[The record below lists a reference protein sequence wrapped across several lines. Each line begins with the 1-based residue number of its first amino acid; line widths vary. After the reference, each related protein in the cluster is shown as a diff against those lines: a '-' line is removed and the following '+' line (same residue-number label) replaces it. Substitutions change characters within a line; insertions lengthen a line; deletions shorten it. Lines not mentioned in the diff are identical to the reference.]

1 MNITTRTFKK
11 VVGTVINYFCGEK
24 LTLVKILSKKQK
36 IYEQSM
42 EKEWRKIKFT
52 SFAFNPSLDTAISSL
67 RACSSFSDF
76 FRNYLHHTFKFIFSH
91 LFYISYFHNLPP
103 PQPQSLYSLSLIHW
117 PWAIENHHQHSIIF
131 NIKSRRAI
139 ENHHQ

>member
-42 EKEWRKIKFT
+42 EKEWRKTKFT

-91 LFYISYFHNLPP
+91 LYFSNRFSHIFHIFITCLLHSHRAYIHC
-103 PQPQSLYSLSLIHW
+103 HW
-117 PWAIENHHQHSIIF
+117 SIGP
-131 NIKSRRAI
+131 
-139 ENHHQ
+139 EQ